1 MRNAQ
6 AAIADAVP
14 DARLTTLP
22 GQTHM
27 IKPKVVAPDPE
38 RALPPLSGRRPAR

>member
-1 MRNAQ
+1 MHNAQ

-14 DARLTTLP
+14 NARLTTLP

-27 IKPKVVAPDPE
+27 IKAKVVAPV
-38 RALPPLSGRRPAR
+38 LSAFLRR